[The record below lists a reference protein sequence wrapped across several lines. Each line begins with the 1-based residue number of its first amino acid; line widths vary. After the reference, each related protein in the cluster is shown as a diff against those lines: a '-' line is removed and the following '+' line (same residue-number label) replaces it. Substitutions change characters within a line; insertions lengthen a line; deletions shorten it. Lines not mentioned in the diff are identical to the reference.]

1 MTNGDS
7 DRTYDNVLFE
17 IPEISYDTDISV
29 CSIVTVK
36 LMYLP
41 KANDNSEETNFEILV
56 TIYVLSNNT
65 GDYDSPTTKKLADSR
80 SDSVVKNPD
89 NNYTDIDNAEHVGFD
104 TL

>member
-56 TIYVLSNNT
+56 TIYVLSNDT
-65 GDYDSPTTKKLADSR
+65 GDYVSPTTKKLADPRNGSI
-80 SDSVVKNPD
+80 VKNP
-89 NNYTDIDNAEHVGFD
+89 
-104 TL
+104 